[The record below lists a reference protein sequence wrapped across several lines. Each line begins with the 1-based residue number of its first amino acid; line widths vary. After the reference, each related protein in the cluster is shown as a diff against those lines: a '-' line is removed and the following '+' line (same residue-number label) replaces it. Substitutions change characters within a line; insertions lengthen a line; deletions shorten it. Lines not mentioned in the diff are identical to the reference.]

1 MTNTVKIYNN
11 EMFLN
16 EEKIFSSEGNT
27 SEFIA
32 AAYKYFQINY
42 PKFYKMDLMSK
53 LGIVATE
60 IIERNFPSKE
70 ENPFLRSI
78 LLQNKQASLYADK
91 KYAETLDTI
100 PSPALFVYTLPN
112 IVMGEIAIKYG
123 YKGENTFFVAE
134 KFNPSQLEEYGNIL
148 LSSNI
153 TTELLMGFI
162 DFSDTEQELVIWKE
176 VS

>member
-1 MTNTVKIYNN
+1 MNAIIKIQNN
-11 EMFLN
+11 RIDFN
-16 EEKIFSSEGNT
+16 EETIFSSEGNT

-32 AAYKYFQINY
+32 AAYKHFQVNY

-60 IIERNFPSKE
+60 IIERNYPSKE
-70 ENPFLRSI
+70 ENPFQRSI

-123 YKGENTFFVAE
+123 HKGENTFFVAE
-134 KFNPSQLEEYGNIL
+134 KFNSSQLTDYGNIL
-148 LSSNI
+148 LSTNI
-153 TTELLMGFI
+153 ATELLMGYI
-162 DFSDTEQELVIWKE
+162 DFSETEQDVVMWKVI
-176 VS
+176 S